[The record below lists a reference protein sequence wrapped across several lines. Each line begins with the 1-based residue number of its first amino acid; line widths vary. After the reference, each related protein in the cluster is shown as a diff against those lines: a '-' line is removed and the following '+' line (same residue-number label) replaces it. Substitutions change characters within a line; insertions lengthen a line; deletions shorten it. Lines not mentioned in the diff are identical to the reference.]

1 MAGQSS
7 KKMEVVNF
15 TMAALNAFLGG
26 KPKMNA
32 VVLRAKSA
40 DFNFNPLHFVFDHGG
55 DAVLDQ
61 IDLIH

>member
-1 MAGQSS
+1 MA
-7 KKMEVVNF
+7 VVNF

-32 VVLRAKSA
+32 VGLRAKSA

-55 DAVLDQ
+55 DAVFDQ